1 MSMLERMDVVAE
13 YTNIKSSPPPNLPLA
28 PGQYTAQHFDIL
40 NNVLRLYFNRL
51 SSANQAIIADL
62 ITLFTPQSGTTAGR
76 PVTNL
81 GVGQYYFDTTLGLP
95 IWWNGSIW
103 VNAAGT
109 GV

>member
-1 MSMLERMDVVAE
+1 MSQIIQITAPA
-13 YTNIKSSPPPNLPLA
+13 PPSLPLA
-28 PGQYTAQHFDIL
+28 TLEYSSNHLDIVS
-40 NNVLRLYFNRL
+40 NVLRLYFSRL

-62 ITLFTPQSGTTAGR
+62 ITLATPQSGTTAGR

-81 GVGQYYFDTTLGLP
+81 EVGQYYFDTSLGLP

-103 VNAAGT
+103 INAAGT

>member
-1 MSMLERMDVVAE
+1 MSMLERMDVVAN
-13 YTNIKSSPPPNLPLA
+13 YIAIKSSPPPNLPLA
-28 PGQYTAQHFDIL
+28 PGHYSSQHFDVL
-40 NNVLRLYFNRL
+40 NNVLRLYFSRF

-62 ITLFTPQSGTTAGR
+62 ITLFTPPSGTTALR
-76 PVTNL
+76 PITNL

-103 VNAAGT
+103 INAAGT